1 MGNRWLQCGEVLY
14 CSVVCGKGLWTPPVV
29 HKRKGLWNDMS
40 WTNVDQTLGAIKM
53 GLANYSGHSML
64 VSSAYIVDFI
74 ETIPDTIV
82 H

>member
-1 MGNRWLQCGEVLY
+1 MARFFIAVWCGVWQGSLDATG
-14 CSVVCGKGLWTPPVV
+14 CP
-29 HKRKGLWNDMS
+29 HKERTWNDMS

-53 GLANYSGHSML
+53 GLADYSGHSML